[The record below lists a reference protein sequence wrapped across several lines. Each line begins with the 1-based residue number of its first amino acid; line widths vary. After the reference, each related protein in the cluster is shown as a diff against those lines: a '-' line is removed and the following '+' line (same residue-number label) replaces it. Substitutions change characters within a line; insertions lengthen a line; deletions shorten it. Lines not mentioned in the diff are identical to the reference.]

1 MQDRTAATWEQASPR
16 LSPYGAGSH
25 YDHELHVAG
34 MRGMVAVSEHHGHC
48 ICTANHFG
56 YTCSINHIS

>member
-25 YDHELHVAG
+25 DHELHVAG
-34 MRGMVAVSEHHGHC
+34 MCGMIAVSEHHGIAYVQPTILIIHV
-48 ICTANHFG
+48 A
-56 YTCSINHIS
+56 